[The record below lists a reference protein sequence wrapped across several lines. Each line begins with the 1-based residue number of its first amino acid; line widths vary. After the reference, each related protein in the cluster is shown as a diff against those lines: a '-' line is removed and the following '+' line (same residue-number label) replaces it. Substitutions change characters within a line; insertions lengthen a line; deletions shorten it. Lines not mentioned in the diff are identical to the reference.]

1 MELKAVEYG
10 QQFLEVLRIERR
22 LSVHTLKA
30 YQRDLAQLQRFC
42 DETDV
47 ETWAD
52 LTPQQLR
59 QFIAQRHRQGLAS
72 RSLQR
77 ELSACRSFFNYLI
90 KIKVLQNNPA
100 AAIRAPKAAKKLP
113 YVLDV
118 DQMSVLLDTS
128 ADDPLEVRDLAMWE
142 LLYSSGLRISELVSV
157 NLMDMDFGAS
167 TIHIVNGKGGRSRLL
182 PLGRKAIEAIRAWLL
197 LRDEFIKDDEMALF
211 VGKTGSRLS
220 TRNVQLRLER
230 WRKRQG
236 LQGRLHPHM
245 LRHSF
250 ASHMLESSQDLRAVQ
265 ELLGH
270 SNISTTQVYTHLD
283 FQHLA
288 SVYDQAHPRAKKKG
302 KSS

>member
-1 MELKAVEYG
+1 MDVKAVEHC
-10 QQFLEVLRIERR
+10 QQFLEVLRVERR
-22 LSVHTLKA
+22 LSAHTLKA

-42 DETDV
+42 DANDIK
-47 ETWAD
+47 TWD
-52 LTPQQLR
+52 NLSSKKVR
-59 QFIAQRHRQGLAS
+59 QFIAQRHQQGLGS

-90 KIKVLQNNPA
+90 KIHVLSNNPA

-113 YVLDV
+113 HVLDV
-118 DQMSVLLDTS
+118 DQMSVLLDAST
-128 ADDPLEVRDLAMWE
+128 DGPLDVRDLAMWE
-142 LLYSSGLRISELVSV
+142 LLYSSGLRISELANV
-157 NLMDMDFGAS
+157 NLMDLDFSAKS
-167 TIHIVNGKGGRSRLL
+167 IHVVQGKGGRSRLL
-182 PLGRKAIEAIRAWLL
+182 PLGSKAVEAIRAWLL
-197 LRDEFIKDDEMALF
+197 LRDEFVKNNDDEMALF
-211 VGKTGSRLS
+211 LGKTGLRLS
-220 TRNVQLRLER
+220 TRNIQLRLER

-302 KSS
+302 K